1 MKKILLPAA
10 LLLAGIGLMAASL
23 DSGLPGGYW
32 DAPVAAGKASPHDW
46 TDLEANLRPEACAQC
61 HREQFDAWKDS
72 RHAAAYSPG
81 MVGQFAANGH
91 AWANDCLR
99 CHAPLAEQ
107 LYRSEQGMKASIK
120 TLLQHSGEQRAG
132 FSADADPDSAQAKLP
147 LRHAGVTCATCHV
160 RGWKRNGPPQRGTGA
175 VGHVGTSA
183 HGGFQA
189 TRDFERSDFCASC
202 HQFPQ
207 SMAINGKPLENTVE
221 EWKQSRFAEDGV
233 HCQQCHMPDRQHLFK
248 GIHDKQTT
256 LGGLDISV
264 AAQGEGAS
272 LSLTSA
278 RIGHAFPTYVTPRI
292 TVLAE
297 ALSATGEVLANR
309 YWQIGREVEYDD
321 GWQESMDSRLMP
333 GESREFFSGE
343 PPEGTAAMRFSL
355 SVVPDHFYKGVY
367 RSLLDNDPDP
377 VSRAHLQ
384 KALADAD
391 ANDYLLFTKEL
402 KLRPSR

>member
-1 MKKILLPAA
+1 MKKMLLPAA

-23 DSGLPGGYW
+23 DSGLPDGYW
-32 DAPVAAGKASPHDW
+32 DAPVAGGEASPHDW
-46 TDLEANLRPEACAQC
+46 TGLEANLRPEACAQC

-81 MVGQFAANGH
+81 MAGQFAANGH
-91 AWANDCLR
+91 AWANNCLQ

-107 LYRSEQGMKASIK
+107 LYRSEQGMTASVK
-120 TLLQHSGEQRAG
+120 TLLQHRGEQRAG
-132 FSADADPDSAQAKLP
+132 FSADADLDSAQAKLP

-160 RGWKRNGPPQRGTGA
+160 RGWQRNGPPQRGTGA
-175 VGHVGTSA
+175 VGHVGTAA

-189 TRDFERSDFCASC
+189 TRDFERSGFCASC

-221 EWKQSRFAEDGV
+221 EWKQSRFAEEGV

-264 AAQGEGAS
+264 AAQGEGAT
-272 LSLTSA
+272 LTLTSS

-297 ALSATGEVLANR
+297 ALSASGGVLANR

-343 PPEGTAAMRFSL
+343 PPEGTATMRFSL

-367 RSLLDNDPDP
+367 RSLLDNDPDT

-391 ANDYLLFTKEL
+391 ANDYMLFTKEL
-402 KLRPSR
+402 KLTPSR